1 MCRHLAYL
9 GSQASLE
16 SLLIDPPHS
25 LYRQAWAP
33 RRQRHGTVNADGFG
47 IGWYAGADPVPARYR
62 RGEPIWG
69 DPSFPDIARVTTSGA
84 VLAAVRSATPG
95 TAAGPEAAA
104 PFGWGPWLFSHNGA
118 ARGWRD
124 WGEAAYRSVADPA
137 RRPRDG
143 DVTAGPGTQSGV
155 GLPGGTPSG
164 VGLPGGTQSGVGPS
178 GGTPSGVGPSGG
190 TPSAGGPSGG
200 APPGE
205 APPAGAPAGGVS
217 SAGGPRSL
225 LSSLEALTDSALLWA
240 LTLQRLSAG
249 LPLDAALAGTIG
261 AVEAAGGTGRLNL
274 LLTDGRS
281 VAATA
286 YGDTLWYRQTAPSAS
301 ARDGAS
307 SVAVASVTVASEPD
321 DDEPGWTEVPDRH
334 VLTATRS
341 LVRVCPLSDFSA
353 IGRLS
358 AVQATDHVST
368 QATDHVSTQAMTSAP
383 KGS

>member
-9 GSQASLE
+9 GPQASLG
-16 SLLIDPPHS
+16 SLLINPPHS

-33 RRQRHGTVNADGFG
+33 RLQRHGTVNADGFG
-47 IGWYAGADPVPARYR
+47 IGWYAGSDPVPARYR

-69 DPSFPDIARVTTSGA
+69 DPALPDIARVTSSGA

-104 PFGWGPWLFSHNGA
+104 PFGCGPWLFSHNGA
-118 ARGWRD
+118 ALGWRD
-124 WGEAAYRSVADPA
+124 WGEAAYRSV
-137 RRPRDG
+137 
-143 DVTAGPGTQSGV
+143 
-155 GLPGGTPSG
+155 
-164 VGLPGGTQSGVGPS
+164 
-178 GGTPSGVGPSGG
+178 
-190 TPSAGGPSGG
+190 G
-200 APPGE
+200 APYAD
-205 APPAGAPAGGVS
+205 APLAGAS

-225 LSSLEALTDSALLWA
+225 LSCLEALTDSALLWA
-240 LTLQRLSAG
+240 LTRQRLRAG
-249 LPLDAALAGTIG
+249 LPLDAALAGTVG

-286 YGDTLWYRQTAPSAS
+286 YGDTLWYRQTAPSVPG
-301 ARDGAS
+301 RDGA
-307 SVAVASVTVASEPD
+307 ASVTVASEPD

-341 LVRVCPLSDFSA
+341 LARVRPLSDLSA
-353 IGRLS
+353 IGDPS

-368 QATDHVSTQAMTSAP
+368 QATEHVPTQATTSAP